1 LVSFKIARHI
11 FLFQNRDNPSAASP
25 TQIPVICHSAA
36 ALLRVACVEPDGTR
50 IDAGKVL
57 MYATRS
63 VSRTIVNPTRFALR
77 VRLALPSAVDADA
90 AVWSFEPT
98 EEVYL
103 SPGAS
108 FPLTVTY
115 RSTDAREHRWHEC
128 QLVATN
134 SMTGDADLR

>member
-1 LVSFKIARHI
+1 MH
-11 FLFQNRDNPSAASP
+11 
-25 TQIPVICHSAA
+25 T
-36 ALLRVACVEPDGTR
+36 
-50 IDAGKVL
+50 
-57 MYATRS
+57 TRS
-63 VSRTIVNPTRFALR
+63 VARTIVNPTRFALR
-77 VRLALPSAVDADA
+77 VRLALPTAVDADA

-115 RSTDAREHRWHEC
+115 HSTDAREHRWHEC

-134 SMTGDADLR
+134 SMTGDADLRYALVRDHDAVNHGASFG